1 VRAVSDQQPRR
12 KVRTRGH
19 VIADLGV
26 NHVERQVL
34 LAGYVAERRAFDY
47 GIDLEMKTFDADGQ
61 VEPSHVAIQVRATDH
76 FAPHADGATVPVRV
90 ETEHLKGWLLE
101 WVPVVLI
108 LYDAT
113 AERAYW
119 LAVQEYARQR
129 DIDPDTEGESVTLAV
144 PLANVFDPAAVRVVR
159 DLKQQYQPPAQE

>member
-1 VRAVSDQQPRR
+1 
-12 KVRTRGH
+12 
-19 VIADLGV
+19 
-26 NHVERQVL
+26 
-34 LAGYVAERRAFDY
+34 
-47 GIDLEMKTFDADGQ
+47 
-61 VEPSHVAIQVRATDH
+61 
-76 FAPHADGATVPVRV
+76 VPVRV
-90 ETEHLKGWLLE
+90 ETEHPKGWLLE